1 MQGFL
6 FTNPTPTGLNC
17 FLNAIENFNPN
28 NNGDIWS
35 WIPQGLP
42 YDLIDDRND
51 NITISSLRPIDN
63 VNSYTNQQ
71 IFNALQ
77 SDVRSIAAFR
87 DRLLQQN
94 GNNQAA
100 NVNLLF
106 QQYGY

>member
-1 MQGFL
+1 MRY
-6 FTNPTPTGLNC
+6 N
-17 FLNAIENFNPN
+17 
-28 NNGDIWS
+28 
-35 WIPQGLP
+35 
-42 YDLIDDRND
+42 LIDNRNGVALPFGFNTD
-51 NITISSLRPIDN
+51 DVSG
-63 VNSYTNQQ
+63 YTNQQ

-77 SDVRSIAAFR
+77 SDVRSIPAFR